1 MIDSMAKQF
10 EKPKGLLGKLAG
22 TIMYFENRKINRLSI
37 KKLQIKKS
45 DRILEIGYGPG
56 YGIKTMMKE
65 YPLITVDGID
75 LSEKMLEEASKRNQ
89 EWIQIG
95 KVNLAKGDVVNFQPE
110 QRYNKVISVNN
121 YPLWEKPIKSLKHI
135 YHLMDKG
142 GIIVLTVQPR
152 EEGSTDNTAK
162 VLGEKIKEDLLHTGF
177 KDPVVSFKKVRPV
190 LTVCVT
196 AEKM

>member
-10 EKPKGLLGKLAG
+10 EKPKGFLGKLAG
-22 TIMYFENRKINRLSI
+22 TIMYFENRKINRWSI
-37 KKLQIKKS
+37 KRLQIKKR
-45 DRILEIGYGPG
+45 DRILEVGYGPG
-56 YGIKTMMKE
+56 YGIKTMMNE

-95 KVNLAKGDVVNFQPE
+95 KVYLATGDVINFQPD

-121 YPLWEKPIKSLKHI
+121 YPLWEKPIKSLEHI

-142 GIIVLTVQPR
+142 GRIVLTVQPR
-152 EEGSTDNTAK
+152 EEGATDNTARD
-162 VLGEKIKEDLLHTGF
+162 LGEKIKEDLLDTGF
-177 KDPVVSFKKVRPV
+177 RNPIVSFKKVRPV

-196 AEKM
+196 AEKK